1 MSISKLYDLNTSLSF
16 SEFAIMN
23 INDFVILPGS
33 KTGVSVK
40 LKEKSVR
47 ELQLEKVQLELE
59 NKEMEKKLKQL
70 QSNMS
75 REKQDRGRTNGYRW
89 KSGHTSLNTQPHI
102 LQDKENAIKVPSA
115 KVKLRLLKEHIPAS
129 DAAKQPFLHKT
140 ANDAATERPKVKGK
154 ACGQCEM
161 KIALLVC
168 LECGEDYCPSCFA
181 RIHQKG
187 ALKLHRTTY
196 LQGKAHIPVGKLEA
210 AQQFLKTVNPSETN
224 DYINNG
230 QEKKVTNAVEDMVAV
245 PPPSPKIPTDNTETQ
260 STVSS
265 TEGWAEIQSGG
276 FLLHGTFDENESAKS
291 FQEALNQWRSGNC
304 SQKSKEE
311 RSCQVGSENSGTC
324 QVQTSPPIMKKS
336 IEIEFKEDSL
346 NYMERLLIKKHR
358 RAPNDELSYN
368 IIVDELKLKESLSNG
383 IPDTWNREKEEEETE
398 KEKEGEEEEEEEE
411 EDIINAREIA
421 IEMKKYWA
429 DVLEQEEPGTV
440 LTSSEPSLKIK
451 ILDDACKEETEEES
465 TNFIVMEAGSDELI
479 YYGSMSKTQKTEPDV
494 FLPPFNNMITRSP
507 LSSIVNREKGL
518 TFLCSRHEETPKTR
532 TSSQFERADV
542 AGSCSCR
549 EEMTPNSL
557 SERAITKDKS
567 GKIKKKSF
575 CMSNEQTPSPP
586 QLAASKSFPA
596 MELVK
601 ENNVSQGM
609 HDASP
614 VIPEYSLLSQVAL
627 REKPVCNPYKGLE
640 EFFTMGSNCLQL
652 KMKSVP
658 SPYKAQDSPKNIIS
672 FSGPEQWTR
681 HLSLGECADECVV
694 QEILNNELGRP
705 LTRLGRQTPCTR
717 LSQSNLSIG
726 NASSRPF
733 SANIPLCKMVK
744 HHPRPSSVIE
754 TGSKHLNTQ
763 PLSQAAFE
771 ISEISGIDVTENDD
785 PSLEYH
791 TSQQT
796 LTDLDHELKSIS
808 DSWENLNGLNRGDFN
823 RYSKITYR
831 DLHNNYELKD
841 CSQGDAVSFY
851 DEHYTDDE
859 EDKMDRQQVS
869 CIPFNRG

>member
-1 MSISKLYDLNTSLSF
+1 
-16 SEFAIMN
+16 MN

-47 ELQLEKVQLELE
+47 DLQLEKVQLELE
-59 NKEMEKKLKQL
+59 NNEMEKKLKQL

-89 KSGHTSLNTQPHI
+89 KSGHASLNTQPQI

-115 KVKLRLLKEHIPAS
+115 KVKLRLLKEHIPAP
-129 DAAKQPFLHKT
+129 DAAKQPYVHKT

-196 LQGKAHIPVGKLEA
+196 LQGKARIPVGKLEA

-224 DYINNG
+224 DFINNG
-230 QEKKVTNAVEDMVAV
+230 QGKKVTNAVEDMDPV
-245 PPPSPKIPTDNTETQ
+245 PPPSPKIPTE

-265 TEGWAEIQSGG
+265 TDSWTEIPNGG

-358 RAPNDELSYN
+358 RAPIDQLSHN
-368 IIVDELKLKESLSNG
+368 IIMDELKFKESSSNE
-383 IPDTWNREKEEEETE
+383 IPDTWNREKEEEGKGE
-398 KEKEGEEEEEEEE
+398 EEEEEEEE

-451 ILDDACKEETEEES
+451 ILDDACKEETEEEES

-479 YYGSMSKTQKTEPDV
+479 YYGSTMSKTQKTEPDV
-494 FLPPFNNMITRSP
+494 FLPPSINMTTRSP
-507 LSSIVNREKGL
+507 LSSVVDREKGL
-518 TFLCSRHEETPKTR
+518 TFLCNRHEETPKTR

-575 CMSNEQTPSPP
+575 CMSNEQTPSP
-586 QLAASKSFPA
+586 ASKSFPA

-601 ENNVSQGM
+601 ENNVSQGV

-627 REKPVCNPYKGLE
+627 RKKPVCNPYQGLE
-640 EFFTMGSNCLQL
+640 EFFTMGSNCLQF
-652 KMKSVP
+652 KMESIP
-658 SPYKAQDSPKNIIS
+658 SSYKAQDSPKNIIS

-694 QEILNNELGRP
+694 QEIMNSELGRP
-705 LTRLGRQTPCTR
+705 LSRQGRQTPRTR
-717 LSQSNLSIG
+717 LSQPNLSID

-733 SANIPLCKMVK
+733 SANIPLCKIVK

-763 PLSQAAFE
+763 PLSRAAFE

-785 PSLEYH
+785 PSFEDY

-808 DSWENLNGLNRGDFN
+808 DSWENLNGLNCGDFN
-823 RYSKITYR
+823 RHSKITYR
-831 DLHNNYELKD
+831 DLHNNHELKD

-859 EDKMDRQQVS
+859 EDKMDRQQV
-869 CIPFNRG
+869 IELQ

>member
-1 MSISKLYDLNTSLSF
+1 M
-16 SEFAIMN
+16 
-23 INDFVILPGS
+23 
-33 KTGVSVK
+33 
-40 LKEKSVR
+40 
-47 ELQLEKVQLELE
+47 
-59 NKEMEKKLKQL
+59 
-70 QSNMS
+70 
-75 REKQDRGRTNGYRW
+75 
-89 KSGHTSLNTQPHI
+89 
-102 LQDKENAIKVPSA
+102 
-115 KVKLRLLKEHIPAS
+115 
-129 DAAKQPFLHKT
+129 
-140 ANDAATERPKVKGK
+140 KGK
-154 ACGQCEM
+154 ACGQCET

-196 LQGKAHIPVGKLEA
+196 LQGKTRISVGKLEA
-210 AQQFLKTVNPSETN
+210 AQQFLKTVHPPETN
-224 DYINNG
+224 DFINNG
-230 QEKKVTNAVEDMVAV
+230 QRKKVTNAVEDIVAV
-245 PPPSPKIPTDNTETQ
+245 PPPSPRTPTDNTEKH

-265 TEGWAEIQSGG
+265 TEDWAEIQNGG
-276 FLLHGTFDENESAKS
+276 FFLHGTFDEKESAES

-311 RSCQVGSENSGTC
+311 RSCQVGSENPGMC

-336 IEIEFKEDSL
+336 TEIEFKDDNL

-358 RAPNDELSYN
+358 RTPIDKLSYN
-368 IIVDELKLKESLSNG
+368 IIMDELKFKESLSNE
-383 IPDTWNREKEEEETE
+383 IPDTWNREKEEEEE
-398 KEKEGEEEEEEEE
+398 KEKEGEEEEE

-421 IEMKKYWA
+421 TEMKNYWA
-429 DVLEQEEPGTV
+429 DVLEQEESGMV

-451 ILDDACKEETEEES
+451 ILDDACKEEAEEES

-479 YYGSMSKTQKTEPDV
+479 YYGGTMSKTQKTEPDV
-494 FLPPFNNMITRSP
+494 FLPPSINMTTRSP
-507 LSSIVNREKGL
+507 LSSVVDREKGL
-518 TFLCSRHEETPKTR
+518 TFLCNRHEETPKTR

-557 SERAITKDKS
+557 SERAITKDES

-586 QLAASKSFPA
+586 QLDASKSFPA

-609 HDASP
+609 HDSSP

-627 REKPVCNPYKGLE
+627 REKPVCNPYQGLE

-652 KMKSVP
+652 KMESIP
-658 SPYKAQDSPKNIIS
+658 SSYKARDSPKSIIS
-672 FSGPEQWTR
+672 FSGPDQWTR

-694 QEILNNELGRP
+694 QEIMNSELGRP
-705 LTRLGRQTPCTR
+705 LSRLGRQTPRTR
-717 LSQSNLSIG
+717 LSQPNLSIG
-726 NASSRPF
+726 NASSRPV
-733 SANIPLCKMVK
+733 SANIPLCKIVK
-744 HHPRPSSVIE
+744 HPPRPSSVIE
-754 TGSKHLNTQ
+754 AGSKHLNAK

-785 PSLEYH
+785 PSLEYY

-808 DSWENLNGLNRGDFN
+808 DSWENLNSLNCGDFN
-823 RYSKITYR
+823 RHSKITYR
-831 DLHNNYELKD
+831 DLHNNHELKD
-841 CSQGDAVSFY
+841 CSQGDAVSLY
-851 DEHYTDDE
+851 DEHYSDDE
-859 EDKMDRQQVS
+859 EDKMDRQQV
-869 CIPFNRG
+869 IELQ

>member
-1 MSISKLYDLNTSLSF
+1 
-16 SEFAIMN
+16 MN
-23 INDFVILPGS
+23 INDFVVLPGS
-33 KTGVSVK
+33 KTGISVK

-47 ELQLEKVQLELE
+47 ELQLEKVQLEFD

-89 KSGHTSLNTQPHI
+89 KSGHASLNTQPQI
-102 LQDKENAIKVPSA
+102 LQDKENAIKVPSG
-115 KVKLRLLKEHIPAS
+115 KVKLRLLKEHIPVPDAS
-129 DAAKQPFLHKT
+129 KQPFVHKT

-187 ALKLHRTTY
+187 ALKLHRTTS
-196 LQGKAHIPVGKLEA
+196 LQGKARIPVGKLEA
-210 AQQFLKTVNPSETN
+210 AQQFLKTANPFETN
-224 DYINNG
+224 DFINNG
-230 QEKKVTNAVEDMVAV
+230 QGKKVTNAVEDMVAV
-245 PPPSPKIPTDNTETQ
+245 PPPSPKIPADNTEKH

-265 TEGWAEIQSGG
+265 IEDWAEIQNGG
-276 FLLHGTFDENESAKS
+276 FFLQGTFDEKESAKS

-358 RAPNDELSYN
+358 RGLVDQLSYN
-368 IIVDELKLKESLSNG
+368 IMDELKLKESLSNE
-383 IPDTWNREKEEEETE
+383 IPDTWNREKEKEEEE
-398 KEKEGEEEEEEEE
+398 KEKEEEEEE
-411 EDIINAREIA
+411 EDIMNACEIA
-421 IEMKKYWA
+421 IEIKKYWA
-429 DVLEQEEPGTV
+429 DVFEQEEPVTV

-465 TNFIVMEAGSDELI
+465 TNFIVMEAGSEELI
-479 YYGSMSKTQKTEPDV
+479 YHGGMMSKTQKTEPDV
-494 FLPPFNNMITRSP
+494 FLPPSISMTRRSP
-507 LSSIVNREKGL
+507 LSSVGDREKGL
-518 TFLCSRHEETPKTR
+518 TFLCNRHEETPKTR
-532 TSSQFERADV
+532 ISSQFERADV
-542 AGSCSCR
+542 ASSCSCR

-557 SERAITKDKS
+557 SERPITKDKS

-575 CMSNEQTPSPP
+575 CISNEQTPSPP

-601 ENNVSQGM
+601 ENKVSQDV

-627 REKPVCNPYKGLE
+627 REKPVCNPYQGLE
-640 EFFTMGSNCLQL
+640 EFFTMGTNCLQL
-652 KMKSVP
+652 KMESIP
-658 SPYKAQDSPKNIIS
+658 SSYKARDSPKNIIS
-672 FSGPEQWTR
+672 FSAPEQWTR

-694 QEILNNELGRP
+694 QDIINSELGRP
-705 LTRLGRQTPCTR
+705 LSRLGRQSPHTR
-717 LSQSNLSIG
+717 LSQPNLSIA

-733 SANIPLCKMVK
+733 SANIPLCKTVK

-754 TGSKHLNTQ
+754 TASKHLNTQ
-763 PLSQAAFE
+763 HLSQAAFE
-771 ISEISGIDVTENDD
+771 ISEISGIDITENDD
-785 PSLEYH
+785 PSLEYY

-796 LTDLDHELKSIS
+796 LTDLGHELKSIS
-808 DSWENLNGLNRGDFN
+808 DSWENLNNLNCGDFN
-823 RYSKITYR
+823 RHSKIICR
-831 DLHNNYELKD
+831 DLHNNHEIKD
-841 CSQGDAVSFY
+841 CSQGDAVSLC

-859 EDKMDRQQVS
+859 EDKIDRQQVTELQ
-869 CIPFNRG
+869 